1 MISRPHSQKLRA
13 SLDASVAEGATAEV
27 FGACAGGTILTGW
40 ALYLGA
46 SPFVIGLLAALPLA
60 AQAGQL
66 PAAWLTHRLGA
77 RRLAIA
83 AIGVSR
89 LVWLPLVALPFL
101 HVHASTG
108 LTLLIAVMAA
118 AAIFGVVGNNA
129 WTAWMGELVPGA
141 IRGRFFSRRMVYL
154 SISGTVA
161 SLAAGLAL
169 DMLGPRGWQG
179 ETLAA
184 LAAVACAAAV
194 ASICLLLQQEDPGR
208 GEERTAPAWREV
220 AKVVRDPS
228 ARPFLGYLLAWH
240 VAVGLS
246 ASFFS
251 FHRLANLKMGF
262 VLAAAHG
269 IAVCVVRI
277 VAAPAWGRI
286 VDRFGARPVLVVCS
300 FGISVVPAIWLFP
313 TPERL
318 WPIALEAIVSGAL
331 WSGHGIAG
339 FDLTIGLSPR
349 RARPFYLATF
359 ATACGLGF
367 AASSIVAALLAQSLT
382 APLHVLGSSWSNV
395 HVLFLLSAL
404 GRAGAAVLSLR
415 IEEPATRGVS
425 ELVRV
430 LVTPHVKAAINS
442 SKATIWPP
450 RAEEG
455 TRMTVFTP
463 VARHASTPSR
473 TCLALPNSVTSLSQ
487 RSDIVAISS
496 RS

>member
-1 MISRPHSQKLRA
+1 
-13 SLDASVAEGATAEV
+13 
-27 FGACAGGTILTGW
+27 
-40 ALYLGA
+40 
-46 SPFVIGLLAALPLA
+46 
-60 AQAGQL
+60 
-66 PAAWLTHRLGA
+66 
-77 RRLAIA
+77 
-83 AIGVSR
+83 
-89 LVWLPLVALPFL
+89 
-101 HVHASTG
+101 
-108 LTLLIAVMAA
+108 
-118 AAIFGVVGNNA
+118 
-129 WTAWMGELVPGA
+129 
-141 IRGRFFSRRMVYL
+141 
-154 SISGTVA
+154 
-161 SLAAGLAL
+161 
-169 DMLGPRGWQG
+169 
-179 ETLAA
+179 
-184 LAAVACAAAV
+184 
-194 ASICLLLQQEDPGR
+194 
-208 GEERTAPAWREV
+208 
-220 AKVVRDPS
+220 VVRDPS
-228 ARPFLGYLLAWH
+228 ARAFLGYLLAWH

-251 FHRLANLKMGF
+251 FHMLANLKMGF

-277 VAAPAWGRI
+277 VAAPVWGRI

-339 FDLTIGLSPR
+339 FDLSIGLSPR
-349 RARPFYLATF
+349 KARPFYLATF

-382 APLHVLGSSWSNV
+382 VPLHVLGSSWSNV

-404 GRAGAAVLSLR
+404 ARAGAAVLSLR
-415 IEEPATRGVS
+415 IEEPAARGVS

-430 LVTPHVKAAINS
+430 LVTPHLKAAINS

-450 RAEEG
+450 RVEDG
-455 TRMTVFTP
+455 TRMTVLTP

-473 TCLALPNSVTSLSQ
+473 TSLALPNSVTSASQ